1 MLSNYLYKKEIK
13 KYRKLVEAVNN
24 LFYDNLTR
32 DELINQFN
40 LSVRHATSNNDLITA
55 YAVIK
60 EVFKRTLQIELYDEQ
75 IIGAM
80 AMFDDLFVEI
90 DTGEGKTYVSAVLS
104 LIKSVENKV
113 YVITIN
119 DNLAE
124 RDYLKIKEIYDY
136 LNISI
141 GYNKALISDIEKH
154 EVYKNSVI
162 YSSTKELIFD
172 YLRNND
178 KLSNDKLEI
187 ALDYAIIDEVDFVLI
202 DGANSTFSV
211 NQSKSTL
218 ISEKTSHENEVIKYR
233 IAKEIYDCL
242 SGGILEYSIKGSLD
256 ESQYDV
262 DYIFSKYNE
271 KCYFTERGMTK
282 VENILKIKRLGDYND
297 IYEALINT
305 IIANKSFIKNRD
317 YIISNNKI
325 VLINRDNG
333 RKMAN
338 SQKEYYHQLALELK
352 ENVDISNKSLSSN
365 TISYQVFFNLFKSIS
380 GMTGTIQGA
389 EEEFEEI
396 FNHRTFKV
404 PRHFKL
410 NRLDYGT
417 KYFKLKSEKYEY
429 LINIIK
435 KSEFNDRPILII
447 CESEYEVFQV
457 VKYIKNSDIHDL
469 NYNVLNSYNDE
480 CENDIIAKSGKRGNI
495 TITTNMLGR
504 GTDIKIDQKLKKE
517 GGLFVISMNKYSNL
531 RIENQIRGRVGRQGE
546 EGECLFLSSL
556 EDSLYSQF
564 DVYKINKLKHL
575 NESQFYSEKIQR
587 KIDEIACMC
596 QKYITS
602 NLLTQ
607 RKYMYKISYT
617 LYIQKEYLESR
628 AIEFITN
635 DNICL
640 LLNKIIDDE
649 LVYLED
655 QEIISE
661 EVLFFGERISD
672 VREIDIENLRE
683 VITNKIEYK
692 IKCIGNGLSRKLLKD
707 IYVELIK
714 SAWNN
719 YSTDIKKIALS
730 NNLGGNDRDEIFS
743 KFIIQADKRL
753 NSFERYLNITTLEYL
768 LKAEIKQ
775 KG

>member
-24 LFYDNLTR
+24 LLYDNLSR
-32 DELINQFN
+32 DELITQFN
-40 LSVRHATSNNDLITA
+40 LSVKNAISNNELISA

-60 EVFKRTLQIELYDEQ
+60 EVFKRTLHINLYDEQ

-80 AMFDDLFVEI
+80 AMFDGLFVEI
-90 DTGEGKTYVSAVLS
+90 DTGEGKTYVSAILS
-104 LIKSVENKV
+104 LIKSIDNKV

-124 RDYLKIKEIYDY
+124 RDYLKTKEIYDY
-136 LNISI
+136 LNIST
-141 GYNKALISDIEKH
+141 GYNNTLIGDTEKQGI
-154 EVYKNSVI
+154 YRNSVI

-178 KLSNDKLEI
+178 KISDKLEI
-187 ALDYAIIDEVDFVLI
+187 DLDYAIIDEVDFVLI

-218 ISEKTSHENEVIKYR
+218 IAENISHDNEIVKYQ
-233 IAKEIYDCL
+233 IAKEIYDSL
-242 SGGILEYSIKGSLD
+242 SGGILEHSIKGSLD
-256 ESQYDV
+256 ESKYDV
-262 DYIFSKYNE
+262 DYIFSKHNE
-271 KCYFTERGMTK
+271 KCYFTEKGMIK
-282 VENILKIKRLGDYND
+282 IENILKIKRLGDYND
-297 IYEALINT
+297 IYDALINT

-338 SQKEYYHQLALELK
+338 SQKEYHHQLALELK
-352 ENVDISNKSLSSN
+352 ENVDISNKRLSSD

-396 FNHRTFKV
+396 FQHRSFKV

-417 KYFKLKSEKYEY
+417 KYFKLKSDKYKY
-429 LINIIK
+429 LIDIIK
-435 KSEFNDRPILII
+435 KSEFNDRAILII

-457 VKYIKNSDIHDL
+457 VKYIKNSGIDVD
-469 NYNVLNSYNDE
+469 YSVLNSYNDE
-480 CENDIIAKSGKRGNI
+480 CENEVIAKSGKKGSI

-504 GTDIKIDQKLKKE
+504 GTDIKIDQDVKEE

-556 EDSLYSQF
+556 EDGLYSQF
-564 DVYKINKLKHL
+564 DLYKINKLKHL
-575 NESQFYSEKIQR
+575 NESQFYSDKIQR
-587 KIDEIACMC
+587 KIDEIAGMC

-607 RKYMYKISYT
+607 RKYMYKISYM
-617 LYIQKEYLESR
+617 LYMQKQYLENK
-628 AIEFITN
+628 AIEFVTN
-635 DNICL
+635 DDICL
-640 LLNKIIDDE
+640 LLNKIINDE
-649 LVYLED
+649 LSYLEEHD
-655 QEIISE
+655 VILE
-661 EVLFFGERISD
+661 EVLFFGERISGIE
-672 VREIDIENLRE
+672 EIDIDNLRGI
-683 VITNKIEYK
+683 ITNKVKYKIEY
-692 IKCIGNGLSRKLLKD
+692 IGNVLSQKLLKD
-707 IYVELIK
+707 VYIELLK
-714 SAWNN
+714 NAWDN
-719 YSTDIKKIALS
+719 YSTEIKKIALS
-730 NNLGGNDRDEIFS
+730 NNLGANDRDEIFS
-743 KFIIQADKRL
+743 KFIIQSNKRL
-753 NSFERYLNITTLEYL
+753 NSFERYLNITTLEYF

-775 KG
+775 RG